1 VARRIVM
8 KRFLTIAAVLLLVHG
23 LIELMALFAFVSPT
37 NQPSFIFEELTRNWQ
52 YAVWIGVISG
62 ILRMLAAIGIFAN
75 RKWGLV
81 LGVLISM
88 TTLVSLTFYLPFG
101 VMDAL
106 LAGAVLTLLVVF
118 NYGTTKIVG

>member
-1 VARRIVM
+1 M

-106 LAGAVLTLLVVF
+106 LAGAVLTLLLVF
-118 NYGTTKIVG
+118 NYGTTKIVE